1 VGVATGSSEGVPM
14 IEAIL
19 GAALAGNML
28 MIIAF
33 WVMMKE
39 MRRDLFAMG
48 NKIDHGIENIQVEVP
63 DLDDLRR
70 DIMDVMGSMHTPTFA
85 DHLGGMMAQWGQA
98 KLMKSMGEMAPANEM
113 IDQEILHNDQPPST

>member
-1 VGVATGSSEGVPM
+1 M

-39 MRRDLFAMG
+39 MRRDLFSMG
-48 NKIDHGIENIQVEVP
+48 SKIDEGIENIEVEIP
-63 DLDDLRR
+63 DLDDLRQ
-70 DIMDVMGSMHTPTFA
+70 DILEVMGSMRMPTA
-85 DHLGGMMAQWGQA
+85 GDHVMGMLARWGDAKIAKTMKDMVPGTDRLG
-98 KLMKSMGEMAPANEM
+98 
-113 IDQEILHNDQPPST
+113 DVVHNDGPPSP